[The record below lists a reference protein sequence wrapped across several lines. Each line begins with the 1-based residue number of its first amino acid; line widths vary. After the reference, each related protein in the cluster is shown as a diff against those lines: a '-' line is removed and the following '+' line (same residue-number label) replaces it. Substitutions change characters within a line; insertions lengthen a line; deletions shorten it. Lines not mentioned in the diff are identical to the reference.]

1 MIEEIKSGHIK
12 AEPSYN
18 DPLLTLFDLKKYV
31 DDEMLNIDI
40 AIERI
45 CKTLSGLTYLE
56 DTDYEPR
63 STHGKSSTFYGTYD
77 GHLSDLAKLRHRLEN
92 IESQLRHKIGIK

>member
-1 MIEEIKSGHIK
+1 MGEISNTGHIK

-31 DDEMLNIDI
+31 DDEMLNINI

-63 STHGKSSTFYGTYD
+63 SMQGKSSTFYGTYNN
-77 GHLSDLAKLRHRLEN
+77 HLSNLVKLRHRLEN
-92 IESQLRHKIGIK
+92 IESQLRYQIGTK